1 MSLMTRNALR
11 VALFASPLLIL
22 LSSLPW
28 ANRIVFAEFLGPVA
42 QHVPGTDMHNVVGVG
57 DGVVVILGALTA
69 IALAGCGLY
78 APGARRVAGFG
89 LAAAGF
95 GMGAIAAYDIVNVG
109 GVDLYPYNTFVG
121 ANPEVHL
128 TVVPYVVA
136 ANALIVGLAG
146 LLALLL
152 PNEKKPGEDR
162 NPIERTVRIGV
173 TTQRTLQVIV
183 WLSAALA
190 AVAFMPW
197 LDVHTFHAV
206 VGYASVTVGL
216 GDATLLSLLALG
228 CAILALQMLRDP
240 TELVWALLVVV
251 AGAAFVFIGHDLT
264 NASAYCQASRTT
276 WTTYLGF
283 LSNPGCVAG
292 IADML
297 SISSGIAFLWCSMVL
312 SLFTLLLALAL
323 PIIEMNSR
331 ERAT

>member
-1 MSLMTRNALR
+1 MGLVKRSALK

-22 LSSLPW
+22 LSLLPW
-28 ANRIVFAEFLGPVA
+28 ADRIDFAEFFGPVA

-109 GVDLYPYNTFVG
+109 GVDLYYGFGN
-121 ANPEVHL
+121 NPEVHL
-128 TVVPYVVA
+128 TVVPYAVA

-146 LLALLL
+146 LLSLLL
-152 PNEKKPGEDR
+152 PDEKKPGEDR
-162 NPIERTVRIGV
+162 NSTIRIGV

-190 AVAFMPW
+190 AVAFVPW

-206 VGYASVTVGL
+206 VGLASVTVGL

-251 AGAAFVFIGHDLT
+251 AGAAFVVIGHDLT
-264 NASAYCQASRTT
+264 NASADCQSSSTV
-276 WTTYLGF
+276 TYLGF

-292 IADML
+292 NADML
-297 SISSGIAFLWCSMVL
+297 SISNGIAFLWCSMVL

-331 ERAT
+331 ERAA

>member
-1 MSLMTRNALR
+1 MSAMTRNALK
-11 VALFASPLLIL
+11 VALFASPSLIL
-22 LSSLPW
+22 LSLLPW
-28 ANRIVFAEFLGPVA
+28 ANRIVFGEFVGPVA
-42 QHVPGTDMHNVVGVG
+42 QHVPGADMHNVIGVG

-95 GMGAIAAYDIVNVG
+95 GMGAIAAYDVVNVG
-109 GVDLYPYNTFVG
+109 GVDLTYGFCCID
-121 ANPEVHL
+121 PEVHL
-128 TVVPYVVA
+128 TVVPYAVA

-152 PNEKKPGEDR
+152 PDEKKPGEDR
-162 NPIERTVRIGV
+162 NSIERTIRIGV
-173 TTQRTLQVIV
+173 TTQRTLQVVV

-190 AVAFMPW
+190 AVAFVPW

-206 VGYASVTVGL
+206 LGDDSVTVGL
-216 GDATLLSLLALG
+216 GDATLLGLLSLG

-240 TELVWALLVVV
+240 TELVWAFLLVG
-251 AGAAFVFIGHDLT
+251 AGATFVVIGRDL
-264 NASAYCQASRTT
+264 ASAPANCQASS
-276 WTTYLGF
+276 TYFGF
-283 LSNPGCVAG
+283 LSNAGCVVG
-292 IADML
+292 NADML
-297 SISSGIAFLWCSMVL
+297 SISNGIGLLWCSMVL

-331 ERAT
+331 ERTT